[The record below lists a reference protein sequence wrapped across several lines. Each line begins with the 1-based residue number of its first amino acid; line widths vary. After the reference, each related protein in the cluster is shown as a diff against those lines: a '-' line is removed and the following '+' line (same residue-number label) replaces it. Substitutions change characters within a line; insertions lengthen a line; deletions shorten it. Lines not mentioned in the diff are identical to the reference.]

1 MNKTITFLAKDLGK
15 KIRLDKYLAD
25 NLNDL
30 TRSQIKKI
38 IKKIHKSPYKITFVS
53 SGGGTNAISS

>member
-25 NLNDL
+25 NLNDF
-30 TRSQIKKI
+30 TRSQIKNNI
-38 IKKIHKSPYKITFVS
+38 IKEYQVE
-53 SGGGTNAISS
+53 